1 MDTTEEVNDKQ
12 QGIET
17 IYEQF
22 EGITNCLSNFK
33 TIKSLPPLPKDFVKP
48 ATTKPPF
55 GGWIKHKKETP

>member
-17 IYEQF
+17 ICEQF

-33 TIKSLPPLPKDFVKP
+33 NQMNALQQQLKALEKSVKKQM
-48 ATTKPPF
+48 TGLQK
-55 GGWIKHKKETP
+55 